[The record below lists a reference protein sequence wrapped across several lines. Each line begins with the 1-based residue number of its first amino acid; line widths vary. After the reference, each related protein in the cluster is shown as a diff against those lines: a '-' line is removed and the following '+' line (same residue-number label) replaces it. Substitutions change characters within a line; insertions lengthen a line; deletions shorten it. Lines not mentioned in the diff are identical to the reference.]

1 MSLLM
6 KALEKAAKDRGGD
19 TRNEPVAAA
28 RTVSAAAAP
37 AGSGLALEPIA
48 VEVSTAPRQEAA
60 PSPVPAGAAAAP
72 ARPAR
77 AAAPARNP
85 AQVLASEVLQAQ
97 SASRPAPAG
106 GAGAYVRAHP
116 IMVFGTLAGLT
127 ALGFGIYVYLQIF
140 QPGLFAA
147 RPPAPKGLVPLSQ
160 APVPPSVPGTVPPS
174 AAPLPAA
181 PLLKE
186 AAEESAAS
194 AARAKPQAAAAP
206 LAAAPEDRRN
216 VISVSRGSP
225 EPVLNPLHTQ
235 AYGALQAGQ
244 IDEARRLYGQLA
256 NAEPKNVDALL
267 GLAAIAAQQGNV
279 EEASRRYLQ
288 ILELEP
294 RHALAQSGLI
304 ALLGGADPLAAES
317 RLRQLIAR
325 EPSAFLYFT
334 LGNLYADQS
343 QWAAA
348 QQAYFQAHHLEP
360 ANPDYAYNLA
370 VALEHVSQP
379 KLALGFYR
387 RAVQLAAT
395 RGRANFNLAQAQER
409 VASLARQVE

>member
-19 TRNEPVAAA
+19 TRPAAA
-28 RTVSAAAAP
+28 TAAVSAAAP
-37 AGSGLALEPIA
+37 AGPGLALEPIA

-60 PSPVPAGAAAAP
+60 PGPAPAAT

-77 AAAPARNP
+77 AAAPARNQ
-85 AQVLASEVLQAQ
+85 AQALAGEVLQAQ
-97 SASRPAPAG
+97 SAGRPAAG
-106 GAGAYVRAHP
+106 GAGAYARAHP

-160 APVPPSVPGTVPPS
+160 APVPPPVPGTIPQS
-174 AAPLPAA
+174 AAPLAAA

-186 AAEESAAS
+186 AADESAA
-194 AARAKPQAAAAP
+194 ATARAKPQPAAP
-206 LAAAPEDRRN
+206 LAAAPEEGRRN

-225 EPVLNPLHTQ
+225 EPVLNPLHAQ
-235 AYGALQAGQ
+235 AYSALQAGQ
-244 IDEARRLYGQLA
+244 LDEARRLYGQLA

-267 GLAAIAAQQGNV
+267 GLAAIAAQRGNV
-279 EEASRRYLQ
+279 EEASRLYLQ

-304 ALLGGADPLAAES
+304 ALLGSADPLAAES

-325 EPSAFLYFT
+325 EPSAYLHFT

-360 ANPDYAYNLA
+360 VNPDYAYNLA

-395 RGRANFNLAQAQER
+395 RGRTNFNLAQAQER
-409 VASLARQVE
+409 VAILARQVE